1 MTTVKH
7 KATNIHPKGLIKS
20 EEEKKLGGGGANLV
34 NNFLNFLNG
43 PYHLPFIA
51 FSISSSKVLFLLLAF
66 AACLASSSVNIHTC
80 NVYIQAHTLSHSQN
94 PTYF

>member
-34 NNFLNFLNG
+34 NNFLIF
-43 PYHLPFIA
+43 
-51 FSISSSKVLFLLLAF
+51 
-66 AACLASSSVNIHTC
+66 
-80 NVYIQAHTLSHSQN
+80 
-94 PTYF
+94 